1 LAVQGVKQQKF
12 NTRDILQRN
21 KIVPKMASKMPVVVL
36 PKRIVQVKSQLNTWL
51 VSRSVVKL
59 HLLSDEKR

>member
-21 KIVPKMASKMPVVVL
+21 KIVPKMASKMPVSCFAQKNSSSEK
-36 PKRIVQVKSQLNTWL
+36 PVKYL
-51 VSRSVVKL
+51 VGQSECSEIAFTK
-59 HLLSDEKR
+59 